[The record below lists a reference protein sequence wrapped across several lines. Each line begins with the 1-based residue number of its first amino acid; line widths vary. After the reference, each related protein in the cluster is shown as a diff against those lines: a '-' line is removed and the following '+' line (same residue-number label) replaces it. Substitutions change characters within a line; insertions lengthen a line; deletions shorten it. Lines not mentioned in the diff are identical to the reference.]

1 MTKFMRKLYILRF
14 VLAFFGMA
22 VVLGLFAR
30 SAQAQGGTQLNLNPA
45 ASSISIGNSVVVFVE
60 VASVTDFYGYQF
72 KVTYDAAK
80 VSAAGAFIN
89 TFFDTTSNTF
99 IPSGWDASCAS
110 GICKFAA
117 THLNTAAPVSGS
129 GTLAQITFTGISS
142 GTVPLAFAQDILTDR
157 DGNSFTHTSGTAG
170 IVVTASPGGA
180 QLVFNP
186 MASSVAIGN
195 SVVVSIDLS
204 SVTDLYGY
212 QLQVTYDA
220 SRVSASGAFVN
231 SFFDT
236 TSNTFIPPGWN
247 GACGAGVC
255 KFAASHLNTASPISG
270 AGTLAQITFTGQ
282 SAGAVPLAFGTDIL
296 SDRDG
301 NPLVHTNGT
310 GSILVY
316 AAPPGSA
323 QLEFNP
329 ASSSVAVGNNVV
341 VSIDLANISN
351 LYGYQF
357 QVNYDASLVSASG
370 AFVNSFFDTTTDTFI
385 PPGWSA
391 SCAAGICKFAAT
403 HLNVASPLAGSGTL
417 AQITFTGV
425 SGGTVPLTFSANILA
440 DRDGNSIPHT
450 DGTGTILVYGTATF
464 SGTVQLQGRATPI
477 STGLVTFT
485 DLANFFPPTVVSF
498 SAATGNFTATVP
510 VAAGGSTYKL
520 TASHSL
526 YLRNELSGVGVSIG
540 GSYPQATTIL
550 RGGDGTNDGVVSV
563 LDLTCVGGNYG
574 APPALCAATGNSDLN
589 EDGSVNILDLV
600 LVGGNYGMT
609 APQPW

>member
-1 MTKFMRKLYILRF
+1 MRKLYLLRL
-14 VLAFFGMA
+14 VLSL
-22 VVLGLFAR
+22 LGLFVGLGLLAR
-30 SAQAQGGTQLNLNPA
+30 SAQAQGGAQLILNPA
-45 ASSISIGNSVVVFVE
+45 ASSIAIGNSVVVFVE

-72 KVTYDAAK
+72 QVTYDASK
-80 VSAAGAFIN
+80 VSAAGAFVN
-89 TFFDTTSNTF
+89 TFFDTTGNTF
-99 IPSGWDASCAS
+99 TPSGWNASCAS
-110 GICKFAA
+110 GVCKFAA
-117 THLNTAAPVSGS
+117 THLNTASPVTGS

-142 GTVPLAFAQDILTDR
+142 GTVPLAFSQDILTDR
-157 DGNSFTHTSGTAG
+157 DGNSFAHTSGSAS
-170 IVVTASPGGA
+170 IVVAASPGDA

-195 SVVVSIDLS
+195 SVVVSIDLAA
-204 SVTDLYGY
+204 VTNLYGY

-220 SRVSASGAFVN
+220 TRVSASGAFVN
-231 SFFDT
+231 AFFDT

-247 GACGAGVC
+247 ANCAAGVC

-270 AGTLAQITFTGQ
+270 AGTLAQITFTGV
-282 SAGAVPLAFGTDIL
+282 SAGAVPLAFGMDIL

-310 GSILVY
+310 GSLLVY

-329 ASSSVAVGNNVV
+329 ASSSVAVGNSVV
-341 VSIDLANISN
+341 VSMDLANISN

-357 QVNYDASLVSASG
+357 QVNYDASKVSASG
-370 AFVNSFFDTTTDTFI
+370 AFVNSFFDTTTNTFI

-391 SCAAGICKFAAT
+391 SCAAGVCQFAAT

-425 SGGTVPLTFSANILA
+425 SGGTVPLTFSADILA
-440 DRDGNSIPHT
+440 DRDGSSIPHT
-450 DGTGTILVYGTATF
+450 NGTGTILVYGTATF
-464 SGTVQLQGRATPI
+464 SGTVQLQGRVTPI
-477 STGLVTFT
+477 STGTVTFT
-485 DLANFFPPTVVSF
+485 DAANLFPPTVVSF
-498 SAATGNFTATVP
+498 SATTGNFTATVP

-520 TASHSL
+520 IAAHSL
-526 YLRNELSGVGVSIG
+526 YLWNELNGVAVVIG
-540 GSYPQATTIL
+540 GSYPQATTTL

-574 APPALCAATGNSDLN
+574 APPALCATTGNSDLN

-600 LVGGNYGMT
+600 LVGGNYGLT